1 MNYTALE
8 LSYSEL
14 NKQCLAWCGEME
26 EYAPQLVL
34 FIAKAGYPIGKVIAD
49 HFGTPL
55 LGVSAE
61 REGGRLKKLVSP
73 LFRVT
78 PNAVRNYLIGKELSS
93 GFHAKYTERH
103 ITFECDLAPYR
114 EKGLRVLLVD
124 DSVDTGISLLRVKEA
139 AEKMLGYTVR
149 TAALNVWDKSAEV
162 IRVDHALYRNTII
175 KAPMS
180 KDSRE
185 YPRFLE
191 EYEKYLAGAEKTH
204 AKGVTG

>member
-26 EYAPQLVL
+26 EYSPQLVL
-34 FIAKAGYPIGKVIAD
+34 FIAKAGYPIGRVIAD
-49 HFGTPL
+49 YFGAPL
-55 LGVSAE
+55 LGVGAE

-73 LFRVT
+73 LFRVM

-93 GFHAKYTERH
+93 GFHAKHTERH
-103 ITFECDLAPYR
+103 ITFESDLEPYI

-124 DSVDTGISLLRVKEA
+124 DSVDTGITLLRVKEE
-139 AEKMLGYTVR
+139 AEKLLGCSVR
-149 TAALNVWDKSAEV
+149 TAALNVWDKSADV

-175 KAPMS
+175 KSPMS

-185 YPRFLE
+185 YQRFLD
-191 EYEKYLAGAEKTH
+191 EYEKYLAGVEKTH
-204 AKGVTG
+204 AKGLMG